1 MKAKSEKDVFDHY
14 VKLWTTG
21 RGKIDCTV
29 EDLKT
34 AFDAGLKNEKLP
46 ADLAR
51 STYATDMYSIACS
64 VHDLGYSFFDLDE
77 KVSAEAIVIEKEI
90 RIPGTD
96 IILEAGD
103 RIIPVIERTVSQAEL
118 DKIRDGLADF
128 FKKNKDY
135 YYVYV
140 DNKEQ
145 AVCVEI
151 DWGDWKHDH
160 AYVNL
165 QVDKYFDSIGVNYM
179 FSEKVTDEDGSDTYS
194 SIHIYHIM
202 K

>member
-51 STYATDMYSIACS
+51 STYAADMYSIACS

-77 KVSAEAIVIEKEI
+77 NTHTESIVIKEEI

-96 IILEAGD
+96 VILEVGD
-103 RIIPVIERTVSQAEL
+103 RIVYKEFVSLKYLNDVINRMYA
-118 DKIRDGLADF
+118 F
-128 FKKNKDY
+128 FKKNKS
-135 YYVYV
+135 
-140 DNKEQ
+140 DNYTIYPDPKQ
-145 AVCVEI
+145 DAICIEI

-160 AYVNL
+160 AWVNL
-165 QVDKYFDSIGVNYM
+165 LASRFFDEEKIDYM
-179 FSEKVTDEDGSDTYS
+179 FSEKITDEDGSDTYS
-194 SIHIYHIM
+194 SVHIYHIM